1 VVVSMTAPGRSLMP
15 MIRSIGVLFLGACL
29 VLAYQVQE
37 FLAVRLDKWPL
48 ETHVTGRQLV
58 TLEKAVDPSESGGL
72 MGWQSG
78 RVGRGEHEFGERTG
92 EDCAQSLC
100 IGQLLRS
107 RLQ

>member
-1 VVVSMTAPGRSLMP
+1 MVVSMTAPGCSLMP

-58 TLEKAVDPSESGGL
+58 TNSVTRRAARLLGTYGTRSPLPAAGVKHRVAV
-72 MGWQSG
+72 
-78 RVGRGEHEFGERTG
+78 RTTVGSRSLRGN
-92 EDCAQSLC
+92 L
-100 IGQLLRS
+100 
-107 RLQ
+107 